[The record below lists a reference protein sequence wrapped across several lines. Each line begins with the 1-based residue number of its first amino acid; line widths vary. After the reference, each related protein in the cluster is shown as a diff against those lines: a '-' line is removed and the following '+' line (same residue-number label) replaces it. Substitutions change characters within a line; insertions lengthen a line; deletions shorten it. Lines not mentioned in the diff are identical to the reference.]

1 MIRLAVVLLLSLFA
15 LSPAVADEDRAR
27 RLAEDILEETNTRAM
42 LEGMRGQLTGVIEAQ
57 LAKLHQDDPALEST
71 KRMQKR
77 IIDLLF
83 NEMSWEKMK
92 DQYISIYT
100 SVFTEDEL
108 KDLLRFYRSR
118 LGRKFTEKMP
128 AVMEASIKIS
138 QAQMERIMPE
148 MQKLIKEAVEEETP

>member
-1 MIRLAVVLLLSLFA
+1 
-15 LSPAVADEDRAR
+15 
-27 RLAEDILEETNTRAM
+27 
-42 LEGMRGQLTGVIEAQ
+42 
-57 LAKLHQDDPALEST
+57 
-71 KRMQKR
+71 
-77 IIDLLF
+77 
-83 NEMSWEKMK
+83 MSWEKMK